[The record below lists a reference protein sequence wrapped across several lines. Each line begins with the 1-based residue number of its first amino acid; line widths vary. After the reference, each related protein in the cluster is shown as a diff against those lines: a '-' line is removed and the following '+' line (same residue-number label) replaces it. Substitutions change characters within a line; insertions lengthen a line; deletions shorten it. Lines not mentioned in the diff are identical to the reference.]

1 MKRFAY
7 AAMIG
12 AAVISL
18 AVNAALVALLYDA
31 SSDLGTVQYDM
42 TVMNGTLKEIL
53 SSCVR

>member
-1 MKRFAY
+1 MKRFAWI
-7 AAMIG
+7 ALIA

-31 SSDLGTVQYDM
+31 SNDLSTVHYDM
-42 TVMNGTLKEIL
+42 AVMNGTLKEIL